1 MRFPLLL
8 AWRESRSPRRLLLM
22 MASVTAGVAALVAIG
37 SFTRNLQT
45 SVREQAR
52 ALLGAD
58 LAMGSATPFS
68 PRAETQIAGIVQ
80 SARAGGK
87 EPLVA
92 RVVSFAAM
100 AYVPR
105 TAGARP
111 VQVMAIDGA
120 FPFYGTIET
129 APAGGWPR
137 LGEGGGVLVDP
148 SLLSVFDARVGDTL
162 SLGDARLEIRGTVVN
177 YPGDVGIR
185 SALGPRVYLSGR
197 DVERTGLLR
206 FGSRARYDVYV
217 KVPSG
222 VDAQRLA
229 DRNRVRLASERTSI
243 RTVSEDQRSLNN
255 SLGRLGRYLSLIG
268 LVALLLGGLGVA
280 SAVRALMKK
289 KMETIAVLR
298 CLGATAGQIF
308 AAYLLQAVALGLAG
322 SVLGAAIGVA
332 LQYLLPRVMRG
343 LLPVDVAF
351 SPSPAAI
358 AGGLALGAWVAGL
371 FSLLP
376 LLSIR
381 EVPALAVLRR
391 AFEPPPRGR
400 RDWRRPAAVLVL
412 VLSVVGLSVLQAPS
426 PGAGL
431 AFAASIGVALG
442 ALWGAAVL
450 LMKAVRRLFPT
461 RWPYVWRQGLANLY
475 RPANQT
481 AMVILALGFGAFL
494 LDTVY
499 LVHHNLLR
507 DLRVGSTR
515 ERPNLALFD
524 IQPDQRDGVLALVR
538 REGLQAGAPV
548 PIVPMR
554 IASLKGRPAGA
565 LLAEGTAA
573 APPGEGRGEPRPG
586 QPSRWTVRREYRST
600 YRDTLGSSEKLVAGA
615 QWAPG
620 SWRSP
625 HPANEPVPIS
635 LEEGLAKEMG
645 VGIGDLVTWDVQG
658 VAIPTRVA
666 SLREVEWARF
676 EPNFFV
682 VFPEGPLESAPQTF
696 LTLTRVADA
705 GHRARLQRSVAE
717 AFPNVTALDLAQ
729 VQEVIERVIAR
740 VSLAIRFMALFSL
753 AAGVVVLL
761 GAVAASRDQRIRE
774 GVLLKT
780 LGATRAQV
788 ARVILAE
795 YLSLGTLASVAAL
808 GLSLLGGWALL
819 HFLFEAPFAVPAAPL
834 FAFSAGVVALTATI
848 GLWSARDVFARPPL
862 EALRAE

>member
-1 MRFPLLL
+1 MRFALLL
-8 AWRESRSPRRLLLM
+8 AWRESRSPRRLLLL

-37 SFTRNLQT
+37 SFTRNLQA
-45 SVREQAR
+45 SVRDQAR

-58 LAMGSATPFS
+58 LAVGSGTAFS
-68 PRAETQIAGIVQ
+68 PRAESQIARIIERG
-80 SARAGGK
+80 RAGTA
-87 EPLVA
+87 EPQVA
-92 RVVSFAAM
+92 RVTSFSAM

-111 VQVMAIDGA
+111 VQAMAIEGG
-120 FPFYGTIET
+120 FPYYGTIET
-129 APAGGWPR
+129 SPPGQWTR

-148 SLLSVFDARVGDTL
+148 SLLTLFDARVGDML
-162 SLGDARLEIRGTVVN
+162 SLGEAKLEIRGSVVN

-185 SALGPRVYLSGR
+185 SALGPRVYLSSR
-197 DVERTGLLR
+197 DVARTGLLR
-206 FGSRARYDVYV
+206 FGSRARYDVYI
-217 KVPSG
+217 KLPAG

-229 DRNRVRLASERTSI
+229 DRNRIQLSSERVGI
-243 RTVSEDQRSLNN
+243 RTVTEDQRSLNN
-255 SLGRLGRYLSLIG
+255 ALGRLGRYLSLIG

-308 AAYLLQAVALGLAG
+308 GAYLLQAVALGLVG
-322 SVLGAAIGVA
+322 STVGAIIGIA
-332 LQYLLPRVMRG
+332 LQWFLPRVMRG

-351 SPSPAAI
+351 APAPASI
-358 AGGLALGAWVAGL
+358 AAGLALGAWVAGL

-381 EVPALAVLRR
+381 DVPALAVLRR
-391 AFEPPPRGR
+391 AFEPPARGR
-400 RDWRRPAAVLVL
+400 RDWRRLLAVLVL
-412 VLSVVGLSVLQAPS
+412 VLSILGLSVLQAPS
-426 PGAGL
+426 PGAGIV
-431 AFAASIGVALG
+431 FAASIGVALG
-442 ALWGAAVL
+442 ALWGVALL
-450 LMKAVRRLFPT
+450 LMRTVRRLFPT

-507 DLRVGSTR
+507 DLRVGGTQD
-515 ERPNLALFD
+515 RPNLALFD
-524 IQPDQRDGVLALVR
+524 IQPDQREGVRALMQ
-538 REGLQAGAPV
+538 REGLPTEAPV

-554 IASLKGRPAGA
+554 IASVKGRPAGA
-565 LLAEGTAA
+565 LLAEGTVAA
-573 APPGEGRGEPRPG
+573 EPPRPG
-586 QPSRWTVRREYRST
+586 QPNRWTLRREYRST
-600 YRDTLGSSEKLVAGA
+600 YRDTVGSSERIVAGRPWGA
-615 QWAPG
+615 G
-620 SWRSP
+620 SWLSP
-625 HPANEPVPIS
+625 HPAGEPVPIS
-635 LEEGLAKEMG
+635 VEAGVAKEMG
-645 VGIGDLVTWDVQG
+645 VGVGDLVTWDVQG
-658 VAIPTRVA
+658 VTIPTRVA
-666 SLREVEWARF
+666 NLRDVEWARF
-676 EPNFFV
+676 EPNFFI
-682 VFPEGPLESAPQTF
+682 VFPEGPLASAPQTF
-696 LTLTRVADA
+696 LTLTRVSDPTR
-705 GHRARLQRSVAE
+705 RARLQRAVAE
-717 AFPNVTALDLAQ
+717 AFPNVTALDLSQ
-729 VQEVIERVIAR
+729 VQEVIEKVIAR

-753 AAGVVVLL
+753 AAGVIVLL

-795 YLSLGTLASVAAL
+795 YLSLGTLASASAL

-819 HFLFEAPFAVPAAPL
+819 HFLFEAPFAVPALPL
-834 FAFSAGVVALTATI
+834 AVFSIGVVALTAI
-848 GLWSARDVFARPPL
+848 VGLTSARDVFARPPL

>member
-37 SFTRNLQT
+37 SFTRNLQA
-45 SVREQAR
+45 SVSEQAR

-58 LAMGSATPFS
+58 LAMGSGTPFT
-68 PRAETQIAGIVQ
+68 PRAETQVAQIVE
-80 SARAGGK
+80 SARAGK
-87 EPLVA
+87 TEAEVA
-92 RVVSFAAM
+92 RVTSFSAM

-111 VQVMAIDGA
+111 VQAMAIDGG
-120 FPFYGTIET
+120 FPYYGTIET
-129 APAGGWPR
+129 SPPGLWTR

-148 SLLSVFDARVGDTL
+148 SLLTVFDARVGDTL
-162 SLGDARLEIRGTVVN
+162 SLGESKLEIRGTVTN

-185 SALGPRVYLSGR
+185 SALGPRVYLASK
-197 DVERTGLLR
+197 DVAGTGLLR
-206 FGSRARYDVYV
+206 FGSRARYDVYL
-217 KVPSG
+217 KLPAG

-229 DRNRVRLASERTSI
+229 DRNRIRLSSERVSI
-243 RTVSEDQRSLNN
+243 RTVTEDQRSLNN
-255 SLGRLGRYLSLIG
+255 SLGRLGRFLSLIG

-308 AAYLLQAVALGLAG
+308 GAYLLQAVALGLVGSMAG
-322 SVLGAAIGVA
+322 AVIGVA
-332 LQYLLPRVMRG
+332 LQWFLPRVMRG

-351 SPSPAAI
+351 APAPASI
-358 AGGLALGAWVAGL
+358 AMGLALGAWVAGL

-381 EVPALAVLRR
+381 DVPALAVLRR
-391 AFEPPPRGR
+391 AFEPPARGP
-400 RDWRRPAAVLVL
+400 RDWRRLAAILVL
-412 VLSVVGLSVLQAPS
+412 VLSIVGLSVLQAPS
-426 PGAGL
+426 PGAGI
-431 AFAASIGVALG
+431 AFAASIGIALG
-442 ALWGAAVL
+442 VLWGVAVL
-450 LMKAVRRLFPT
+450 LMWTVRRLFPT

-481 AMVILALGFGAFL
+481 AMVILALGFGSFL

-507 DLRVGSTR
+507 DLRVGSTQ

-524 IQPDQRDGVLALVR
+524 IQPDQRDGVRALMQ
-538 REGLQAGAPV
+538 REGLRADTPV

-554 IASLKGRPAGA
+554 IASLKGRAAGA
-565 LLAEGTAA
+565 LLAEGTATA
-573 APPGEGRGEPRPG
+573 EGPPRRG
-586 QPSRWTVRREYRST
+586 QANRWTVRREYRST
-600 YRDTLGSSEKLVAGA
+600 YRDTLGSSERVVAG
-615 QWAPG
+615 QTWAPG
-620 SWRSP
+620 SWKSP
-625 HPANEPVPIS
+625 HPAGEPVPIS
-635 LEEGLAKEMG
+635 VEAGLAKEMG
-645 VGIGDLVTWDVQG
+645 IGVGDLVTWDVQG
-658 VAIPTRVA
+658 VAIPSRVA

-682 VFPEGPLESAPQTF
+682 VFPEGPLDSAPQTF
-696 LTLTRVADA
+696 LTLTRVSDPT
-705 GHRARLQRSVAE
+705 HRARLQRSVAE

-729 VQEVIERVIAR
+729 VQEVIEKVIAR

-753 AAGVVVLL
+753 AAGVIVLL

-795 YLSLGTLASVAAL
+795 YLSLGTMASLSAL

-819 HFLFEAPFAVPAAPL
+819 HFQFEAPFAVPAAPL
-834 FAFSAGVVALTATI
+834 AAFSIGVVVLTAAI
-848 GLWSARDVFARPPL
+848 GLMSARDVFARSPL